1 MDESRTGARLSDR
14 QRIAW
19 LRLLRSENIGP
30 RSFRELVNRFGGASA
45 ALEGLPELARRGGRR
60 NGVRVFT
67 QEAAEDELEAV
78 SRAGAVLA
86 APGEDGYPPA
96 LAHIHDAPPLVCV
109 KGRPELS
116 IGRIV
121 AVVGARQASALGQR
135 MAALIARELGSRGYV
150 ITSGL
155 ARGVDTSAHEASL
168 SSGTIAALAGG
179 IDVVYPPQD
188 EALMNQ
194 IGETGLLVSE
204 MPPGLKPS
212 ARHFPRRNRL
222 ISGMSLGVVI
232 IEAARRSG
240 SLITARMALEQGREV
255 FAVPGSPL
263 DPRAEGA
270 NRLIRDGATLT
281 RSADDVIEVLEP
293 MLGNIAA
300 GPDDAADGL
309 ADFAEGANQ
318 PAPHPPDEDARASI
332 TALLSV
338 SPTSIDDIIR
348 QSGSD
353 AATVTGVLLE
363 LELAGR
369 LVRQS
374 GQLVALAPQDE
385 AMRSL

>member
-1 MDESRTGARLSDR
+1 
-14 QRIAW
+14 
-19 LRLLRSENIGP
+19 
-30 RSFRELVNRFGGASA
+30 
-45 ALEGLPELARRGGRR
+45 
-60 NGVRVFT
+60 
-67 QEAAEDELEAV
+67 
-78 SRAGAVLA
+78 
-86 APGEDGYPPA
+86 
-96 LAHIHDAPPLVCV
+96 PLVCV

-179 IDVVYPPQD
+179 IDVVYPPQN
-188 EALMNQ
+188 EALMDQ

-300 GPDDAADGL
+300 GPDDASAGL

-318 PAPHPPDEDARASI
+318 PAPVLPDEDARASI

-353 AATVTGVLLE
+353 AATVAGVAGVLLE

-374 GQLVALAPQDE
+374 GQLVALTPQDE
-385 AMRSL
+385 ATRSQ